1 MGFRLYK
8 TRLRCLFRNRVNIF
22 WCYIFPVALVTCYYF
37 AFGNL
42 LNTNDLKTIN
52 IAYVHDDI
60 VNGDASDP
68 LKDLLEKAEI
78 NKGTPLFDVTYTDK
92 EGAAKLLEDN
102 GIRAYIVN
110 DGSKPRLYV
119 KRSGMEETIIKS
131 FLDNYNRTF
140 AAIGSIAARQPD
152 ALSKGL
158 SDDVMNI
165 KDFIIEKKGNAK
177 PNVVLISYFSLLAFT
192 CLFAGYWGL
201 DEVVNIQANR
211 SNIGARVNASPVKK
225 MKLLLINMLAAFT
238 AHVGT
243 VIIMII
249 YMMKILKI
257 DFGNNIPQIILVCF
271 IGSVTGIF
279 VGASVGVLVNKGAG
293 VQSAVMTFINL
304 VGGFLSGMMF
314 VDIKYLIAKKA
325 PVLAYINPIN
335 LISDSFYS
343 LYYFDNFDRF
353 YRNIAILG
361 IITVILGAIS
371 YLGLRRK
378 TYESI

>member
-1 MGFRLYK
+1 M
-8 TRLRCLFRNRVNIF
+8 
-22 WCYIFPVALVTCYYF
+22 
-37 AFGNL
+37 
-42 LNTNDLKTIN
+42 
-52 IAYVHDDI
+52 
-60 VNGDASDP
+60 
-68 LKDLLEKAEI
+68 
-78 NKGTPLFDVTYTDK
+78 
-92 EGAAKLLEDN
+92 
-102 GIRAYIVN
+102 
-110 DGSKPRLYV
+110 
-119 KRSGMEETIIKS
+119 
-131 FLDNYNRTF
+131 
-140 AAIGSIAARQPD
+140 
-152 ALSKGL
+152 
-158 SDDVMNI
+158 
-165 KDFIIEKKGNAK
+165 
-177 PNVVLISYFSLLAFT
+177 
-192 CLFAGYWGL
+192 
-201 DEVVNIQANR
+201 VNIQANR